1 MGRACLAWAS
11 QAIQTRRGG
20 GTREADRPRLVGC
33 RFCYIVAMLK
43 HYDRGSSM
51 NADGPHRLDVAMG
64 QRIRERRRALGMSQG
79 DLARALGITFQQV
92 QKYERGAN
100 RVSFS
105 RLMQVVD
112 ALNCHLTDLTEGLDP
127 DRPTRELDQ
136 VRRLISE
143 DGAYELLEAYA
154 ALRNKPL
161 QRALLQHAK
170 ALAGVDQK

>member
-1 MGRACLAWAS
+1 
-11 QAIQTRRGG
+11 
-20 GTREADRPRLVGC
+20 
-33 RFCYIVAMLK
+33 
-43 HYDRGSSM
+43 M
-51 NADGPHRLDVAMG
+51 NAEGPHRLDVAMG

-127 DRPTRELDQ
+127 ERPTREIDQ

-154 ALRNKPL
+154 AMRSKLL

-170 ALAGVDQK
+170 VLAGADQSEK

>member
-1 MGRACLAWAS
+1 M
-11 QAIQTRRGG
+11 TV
-20 GTREADRPRLVGC
+20 E
-33 RFCYIVAMLK
+33 
-43 HYDRGSSM
+43 
-51 NADGPHRLDVAMG
+51 GPHRLDVAMG

-127 DRPTRELDQ
+127 TKPTREIDQ
-136 VRRLISE
+136 VRRLMAE

-154 ALRNKPL
+154 ALRGKAL

-170 ALAGVDQK
+170 VLAGAADTAGR

>member
-1 MGRACLAWAS
+1 M
-11 QAIQTRRGG
+11 T
-20 GTREADRPRLVGC
+20 
-33 RFCYIVAMLK
+33 
-43 HYDRGSSM
+43 
-51 NADGPHRLDVAMG
+51 ADGPHRLDVAMG

-112 ALNCHLTDLTEGLDP
+112 ALNCHLTDLTDGLDP
-127 DRPTRELDQ
+127 DRPVREIDQ
-136 VRRLISE
+136 VRRLIAE

-154 ALRNKPL
+154 SLRSKSL

-170 ALAGVDQK
+170 VLAEAGER

>member
-1 MGRACLAWAS
+1 M
-11 QAIQTRRGG
+11 T
-20 GTREADRPRLVGC
+20 T
-33 RFCYIVAMLK
+33 
-43 HYDRGSSM
+43 
-51 NADGPHRLDVAMG
+51 DGPHRLDVAMG
-64 QRIRERRRALGMSQG
+64 QRIRERRRSLGMSQG

-127 DRPTRELDQ
+127 ERPSRDIDQ
-136 VRRLISE
+136 VRRLIAE

-154 ALRNKPL
+154 ALRSKPL

-170 ALAGVDQK
+170 VLAGSGDA

>member
-1 MGRACLAWAS
+1 M
-11 QAIQTRRGG
+11 T
-20 GTREADRPRLVGC
+20 
-33 RFCYIVAMLK
+33 
-43 HYDRGSSM
+43 
-51 NADGPHRLDVAMG
+51 ADGPHRLDIAMG

-112 ALNCHLTDLTEGLDP
+112 ALNCHLTDLTDGLDP
-127 DRPTRELDQ
+127 ERPTREIDQ
-136 VRRLISE
+136 VRRLIAE

-154 ALRNKPL
+154 ALRGKPL
-161 QRALLQHAK
+161 QRALLQHAR
-170 ALAGVDQK
+170 ALAGVGDGRE

>member
-1 MGRACLAWAS
+1 
-11 QAIQTRRGG
+11 
-20 GTREADRPRLVGC
+20 
-33 RFCYIVAMLK
+33 
-43 HYDRGSSM
+43 M
-51 NADGPHRLDVAMG
+51 NAEGPHRLDVAMG

-127 DRPTRELDQ
+127 ERPSREIDQ

-154 ALRNKPL
+154 ALRSKPL

-170 ALAGVDQK
+170 VLAGATDTAEK

>member
-1 MGRACLAWAS
+1 M
-11 QAIQTRRGG
+11 T
-20 GTREADRPRLVGC
+20 
-33 RFCYIVAMLK
+33 
-43 HYDRGSSM
+43 
-51 NADGPHRLDVAMG
+51 ADGPHRLDVAMG

-112 ALNCHLTDLTEGLDP
+112 ALNCHLTDLTDGLDP
-127 DRPTRELDQ
+127 ERPSREIDQ

-154 ALRNKPL
+154 ALRGKPL
-161 QRALLQHAK
+161 QRALLQHAR
-170 ALAGVDQK
+170 ALAGVADPSQR

>member
-1 MGRACLAWAS
+1 MARAS
-11 QAIQTRRGG
+11 PAIQIGMSG
-20 GTREADRPRLVGC
+20 KGAPSHGHLNDSSVVLSLC
-33 RFCYIVAMLK
+33 RILEQ
-43 HYDRGSSM
+43 GSRM
-51 NADGPHRLDVAMG
+51 TADGPHRLDVAMG
-64 QRIRERRRALGMSQG
+64 QRIRERRCALGMSQG

-127 DRPTRELDQ
+127 ERPAREIDQ
-136 VRRLISE
+136 VRRLIAE

-154 ALRNKPL
+154 ALRGKPL
-161 QRALLQHAK
+161 QRALLLHAK
-170 ALAGVDQK
+170 ALAGVVDPSQK

>member
-1 MGRACLAWAS
+1 M
-11 QAIQTRRGG
+11 T
-20 GTREADRPRLVGC
+20 
-33 RFCYIVAMLK
+33 
-43 HYDRGSSM
+43 
-51 NADGPHRLDVAMG
+51 ADGPHRLDVAMG

-127 DRPTRELDQ
+127 DKPAREIDQ
-136 VRRLISE
+136 VRRLIAE
-143 DGAYELLEAYA
+143 EGAYELLEAYA
-154 ALRNKPL
+154 RLRTKSL
-161 QRALLQHAK
+161 QRALLQHANSLA
-170 ALAGVDQK
+170 ALSST

>member
-1 MGRACLAWAS
+1 MTA
-11 QAIQTRRGG
+11 
-20 GTREADRPRLVGC
+20 E
-33 RFCYIVAMLK
+33 
-43 HYDRGSSM
+43 
-51 NADGPHRLDVAMG
+51 GPHRLDVAMG

-105 RLMQVVD
+105 RLMEVVD

-127 DRPTRELDQ
+127 TRPSREIDQ
-136 VRRLISE
+136 VRRLMAE

-154 ALRNKPL
+154 ALRSKSL
-161 QRALLQHAK
+161 QHALLQHAK
-170 ALAGVDQK
+170 VLAGTADTTTK